1 MIEYELRPYQAK
13 AAADVLK
20 HVHMGM
26 AEPGELVTTLSA
38 PTGAGKTI
46 IAASAIDELLHG
58 SDTSSGD
65 LGLVILWVS
74 MSPQLNEQ
82 TAEKFARASS
92 KLADRTRVIDASEE
106 FDGPSLAPGHVYF
119 LNPQK
124 LGRGARTYRA
134 GNHRRRDLWD
144 TLNGTVERHGS
155 KVLVFVDEAH
165 QGTRETSNGDA
176 TLLAQFL
183 NGTGKGKR
191 RAPVVV
197 GISATP
203 GRFEKSLSSRSMK
216 MSVTV
221 DIGDVREGGL
231 VKDHVL
237 LGHPDEEIAADTT
250 LLMEATRKRLEM
262 AHLWREYTDAN
273 DEPTVEPILLVQLP
287 ANVSEQTVSGW
298 LDAIRETDTQL
309 TKRNI
314 ANALQDHTTITWGQ
328 HDVRYVE
335 PSRIQETSDVKVV
348 LFKDALTTGWDCPRA
363 EVLVS
368 MRSTEDATTIAQL
381 IGRTVRTPLAK
392 RVTNRELG
400 DVTVYLPHFRQ
411 DTVQQIIEHLR
422 DGDDA
427 VASETITSPVRV
439 APNPDLPQG
448 VVDAFEA
455 LPTWSRPAKTA
466 RSTVSRL
473 VKAAAVLHQHQVQDD
488 ALEVARKRVVS
499 ALLAHLDANRDWVE
513 QKIEQYTE
521 VEYVTR
527 VFDWMTG
534 EETGQTSGS
543 LEIATSNVLDLY
555 KQAKSR
561 LPDASAAWLWEHFAN
576 EETFDDLAEARL
588 AVAALAQ
595 HPDTVR
601 TVEDAARTLLS
612 TWKQEHL
619 GELALLGGQAQED
632 FLTVFTE
639 STRSEQLSLINPT
652 AANIADAP
660 TRWRRHLLVCDDGTY
675 PLDVSKNTWERRVLE
690 TEVERETT
698 IAWYRNPTGG
708 RHALAIPYGEPGEQS
723 MLYPDFLVF
732 AEREGALAVSILD
745 PHRPDLGDTLPKW
758 IALAQYAHD
767 NGDLLDR
774 VWAVIDDGADN
785 LLFLDLRTTIAVNAL
800 RDAET
805 AGGGENRIREAFA
818 KAGGR
823 YR

>member
-20 HVHMGM
+20 HVRMGM
-26 AEPGELVTTLSA
+26 AEPGALVTTLSA

-46 IAASAIDELLHG
+46 IAAAAIDELLNG
-58 SDTSSGD
+58 SDTTPGD

-92 KLADRTRVIDASEE
+92 KLAERTRIVDASDE
-106 FDGPSLAPGHVYF
+106 FDGPALDPGHVYF

-165 QGTRETSNGDA
+165 QGTRETAKGDA

-183 NGTGKGKR
+183 TGTGKGKR
-191 RAPVVV
+191 PAPVVI

-203 GRFEKSLSSRSMK
+203 GRFEKSLSGRTMK

-250 LLMEATRKRLEM
+250 LLMEATRKRMEM
-262 AHLWREYTDAN
+262 AHLWREYTEAN
-273 DEPTVEPILLVQLP
+273 DEPAVEPILLVQLP
-287 ANVSEQTVSGW
+287 ANVPEQTVSVW
-298 LDAIRETDTQL
+298 LDAIRETDSQL
-309 TKRNI
+309 TKRSI
-314 ANALQDHTTITWGQ
+314 ANALQDHSTVTWGQ

-335 PSRIQETSDVKVV
+335 PSRIQETTDVKVV

-363 EVLVS
+363 EVLIS
-368 MRSTEDATTIAQL
+368 MRSTDDATTIAQL

-392 RVTNRELG
+392 RVTSRELG
-400 DVTVYLPHFRQ
+400 DVTVFLPHFRQ
-411 DTVQQIIEHLR
+411 DTVQEIIERLR

-427 VASETITSPVRV
+427 VASEAIVRPVRV
-439 APNPDLPQG
+439 VPNPDLPEG
-448 VVDAFEA
+448 VAEAFEA

-466 RSTVSRL
+466 RSTVTRL
-473 VKAAAVLHQHQVQDD
+473 VKAAAVLHQNQLQDD

-499 ALLAHLDANRDWVE
+499 ALLAHLDSNRDWVE
-513 QKIEQYTE
+513 EKIEQYTE
-521 VEYVTR
+521 VDYVTR

-576 EETFDDLAEARL
+576 EDTFDDLAEARL

-595 HPDTVR
+595 HPETVR
-601 TVEDAARTLLS
+601 TVEDAAQTLLNS
-612 TWKQEHL
+612 WKQEYL
-619 GELALLGGQAQED
+619 GELALIGGQAQED
-632 FLTVFTE
+632 FLSVFTE
-639 STRSEQLSLINPT
+639 STRSEQLSLTYPT
-652 AANIADAP
+652 AVNVADVA
-660 TRWRRHLLVCDDGTY
+660 TRWRRHLVVGEDGTY

-690 TEVERETT
+690 TEVERDTT
-698 IAWYRNPTGG
+698 VAWYRNPTGG
-708 RHALAIPYGEPGEQS
+708 RHALGMPYGEPGKQQ

-732 AEREGALAVSILD
+732 AERDDQILVSIVD

-758 IALAQYAHD
+758 LALAEYATE
-767 NGDLLDR
+767 NGELLDR
-774 VWAVIDDGADN
+774 VWTVIDDGAN
-785 LLFLDLRTTIAVNAL
+785 GLLFLDLRTSFAVDAL
-800 RDAET
+800 RDAD
-805 AGGGENRIREAFA
+805 ASGGGESRIREAFNV
-818 KAGGR
+818 AGGR